1 MDVATLDADAVV
13 PTVGLIANPMSG
25 RDVRR
30 FQGRALQQT
39 PDMKRNQVQRAVIG
53 AVAGGARRV
62 LLLRDVFR
70 SAEKAVQNLRLH
82 AELEFL
88 DLAIETGPADT
99 LRAAEALRK
108 AACGA
113 VIVLGGDGTN
123 RIVTRAWRDAPL
135 VPISTGTNNVFPRQL
150 EATIAGA
157 AAGLVASGAVSL
169 DEVATP
175 AKVIEA
181 GFADGRHDLALVDAA
196 LLDGDHPGSLL
207 HFDLGQLRHL
217 VLTRAEP
224 AAIGM
229 SPVGGLLHPTAADD
243 ERGVEVRLGPPEGG
257 GRPLLVPVSPGLYQ
271 HAWVESSR
279 ELPLGEPVEMQGP
292 GVVAFDGDRQRRLE
306 PGEAVRLRVTRSGPR
321 VIDEGR
327 ALALAAERGLFLD
340 HRHWHDPGG
349 STRGGFDCC

>member
-1 MDVATLDADAVV
+1 MPRADQSV
-13 PTVGLIANPMSG
+13 PSVGLIANPMSG

-62 LLLRDVFR
+62 LLMRDVFR
-70 SAEKAVQNLRLH
+70 STEKAVQSLRLH
-82 AELEFL
+82 ADLEFL
-88 DLAIETGPADT
+88 DIDIETGPADT

-108 AACGA
+108 ADCGA

-123 RIVTRAWRDAPL
+123 RIVARTWRDAPL

-150 EATIAGA
+150 EATVAGA

-169 DEVATP
+169 DEVATA

-181 GFADGRHDLALVDAA
+181 TLPDGRRDLALVDAA

-207 HFDLGQLRHL
+207 HFDPGQLRHL

-224 AAIGM
+224 TAVGM
-229 SPVGGLLHPTAADD
+229 SPVGGLLHPTGA
-243 ERGVEVRLGPPEGG
+243 
-257 GRPLLVPVSPGLYQ
+257 ST
-271 HAWVESSR
+271 
-279 ELPLGEPVEMQGP
+279 
-292 GVVAFDGDRQRRLE
+292 
-306 PGEAVRLRVTRSGPR
+306 LR
-321 VIDEGR
+321 
-327 ALALAAERGLFLD
+327 
-340 HRHWHDPGG
+340 
-349 STRGGFDCC
+349 